1 MFNRSAVK
9 QRTKHMLREGNPAPW
24 KVTLIFL
31 LATTWVSQIADVIL
45 PNPFAAISANLQ
57 QWNVLL
63 NGSVELSE
71 STINAMM
78 QQVLSNLTV
87 ASAKWAIL
95 VALVILFYSIVVG
108 FGYSAYA
115 LRRMRGEEGG
125 YEDLFSYFYLAA
137 KIIWME
143 ILKCI
148 FIYLWSLL
156 LVFPAFIAY
165 YRYRMAEYVLL
176 DDPDI
181 SAMEAIRRSKQMM
194 VGRKFEL
201 FIVDLSFIGW
211 QILCTFV
218 VSIVSGVFGALSI
231 PSVIVT
237 ILALIADT
245 AISMYLTAYI
255 KLTEAGFYLFLLER
269 KVPPVQ
275 EGNGTDD
282 RSFYN
287 AQQNTIGEDAWEHP
301 RNPFENDNNQW
312 NQ

>member
-1 MFNRSAVK
+1 
-9 QRTKHMLREGNPAPW
+9 MLREGNPAPW

-57 QWNVLL
+57 QWSAFLDGPTTV
-63 NGSVELSE
+63 SE

-78 QQVLSNLTV
+78 QQVLSNLTA

-108 FGYSAYA
+108 FGYSAYV
-115 LRRMRGEEGG
+115 LHRMRGEEGG

-156 LVFPAFIAY
+156 LIFPAFIAY
-165 YRYRMAEYVLL
+165 YRYRMAEYILL

-181 SAMEAIRRSKQMM
+181 SALEAIRRSKKMM

-237 ILALIADT
+237 ILTLIADT

-255 KLTEAGFYLFLLER
+255 KMTEAGFYLFLLEQ

-275 EGNGTDD
+275 EGTGAGNP
-282 RSFYN
+282 FYRDPTQN
-287 AQQNTIGEDAWEHP
+287 AENNDAWEHP

>member
-9 QRTKHMLREGNPAPW
+9 QRIKHMLREGNPAPW

-31 LATTWVSQIADVIL
+31 LATTWVSQIVDVVL
-45 PNPFAAISANLQ
+45 PNPFHAVSTSLQ
-57 QWNVLL
+57 QWDVIL
-63 NGSVELSE
+63 NGSTELSE
-71 STINAMM
+71 STVNAMM
-78 QQVLSNLTV
+78 QQVFSGLTV

-95 VALVILFYSIVVG
+95 VALVILFYSVVVG

-115 LRRMRGEEGG
+115 LHRMRGEEGG
-125 YEDLFSYFYLAA
+125 YADLFSYFYLAA

-156 LVFPAFIAY
+156 FIFPAFIAY
-165 YRYRMAEYVLL
+165 YRYRMAEYILL

-181 SAMEAIRRSKQMM
+181 SALEAIRRSKQMM

-211 QILCTFV
+211 QLLCTLII
-218 VSIVSGVFGALSI
+218 SAVSGALGVLSV
-231 PSVIVT
+231 PSVVVT
-237 ILALIADT
+237 ILTLIIDT
-245 AISMYLTAYI
+245 AISMFLTAYI
-255 KLTEAGFYLFLLER
+255 SLTVASFYLFLLER

-275 EGNGTDD
+275 EGSGPDGQPFYGSAQNGND
-282 RSFYN
+282 
-287 AQQNTIGEDAWEHP
+287 EDAWNHP

>member
-24 KVTLIFL
+24 KVTLVFL
-31 LATTWVSQIADVIL
+31 LATTWVSQIVDVIL
-45 PNPFAAISANLQ
+45 PNPFNAVSANLQ
-57 QWNVLL
+57 QWSVILD
-63 NGSVELSE
+63 GSATVSE
-71 STINAMM
+71 STIDATL
-78 QQVLSNLTV
+78 QQVFSNLTV

-115 LRRMRGEEGG
+115 LHRMRGEEGG

-156 LVFPAFIAY
+156 LVFPGFIAY

-181 SAMEAIRRSKQMM
+181 SALEAIRRSKQMM

-211 QILCTFV
+211 QILCTVV
-218 VSIVSGVFGALSI
+218 VSVVSGVFGALSV
-231 PSVIVT
+231 PGMIVT
-237 ILALIADT
+237 ILTLIADT
-245 AISMYLTAYI
+245 VISMYLTAYI
-255 KLTEAGFYLFLLER
+255 TLTEAGFYLFLLER

-275 EGNGTDD
+275 EGNGAGDQPYYNQTRTIDD
-282 RSFYN
+282 ES
-287 AQQNTIGEDAWEHP
+287 AWEHP
-301 RNPFENDNNQW
+301 KNPFENDNNQW